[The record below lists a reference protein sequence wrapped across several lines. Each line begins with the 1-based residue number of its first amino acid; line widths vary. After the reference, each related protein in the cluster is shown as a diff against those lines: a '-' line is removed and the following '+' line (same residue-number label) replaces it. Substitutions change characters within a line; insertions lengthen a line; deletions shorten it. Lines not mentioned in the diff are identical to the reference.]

1 MQAKVRSMRFPRDSR
16 RYRAYLAVAG
26 FAGALLVRLLGVTWR
41 VRFIGEDPFSRE
53 EPLVATTWHR
63 GLLIAAYCFR
73 NRGVVVPV
81 SQSRDGDLASSLLRH
96 LGFAATARGSSSRGA
111 TSLLR
116 NLIRR
121 ARAGEPVAV
130 LPDGPR
136 GPAGSAKPGVIAVAR
151 ASGARL
157 VPIGV
162 SAAPARQFG
171 SWDRAILPLPFA
183 RVTCRYGEPIRVP
196 KKATG
201 EALERLRSQLEA
213 TLDRMN
219 LQLDTELGFADR
231 SRAARHQH

>member
-1 MQAKVRSMRFPRDSR
+1 MRLPRDSR
-16 RYRAYLAVAG
+16 RYRLYLAGVG
-26 FAGALLVRLLGVTWR
+26 FLGALVVRLLGATWR
-41 VRFIGEDPFSRE
+41 VRFVGEDPFSRP

-81 SQSRDGDLASSLLRH
+81 SRSRDGDLASSVLRH
-96 LGFAATARGSSSRGA
+96 LGFSATARGSSSRGA

-116 NLIRR
+116 SLIRE
-121 ARAGEPVAV
+121 ARAGRPVAI

-136 GPAGSAKPGVIAVAR
+136 GPAGKAKPGVIAVAR

-157 VPIGV
+157 VPVGI
-162 SAAPARQFG
+162 SASLARRLG

-183 RVTCRYGEPIRVP
+183 RVTCSYGEPICVP
-196 KKATG
+196 KKTTG
-201 EALERLRSQLEA
+201 EALEELRRELEA

-219 LQLDTELGFADR
+219 LQLDAELGFADG
-231 SRAARHQH
+231 SGVSRHQH

>member
-1 MQAKVRSMRFPRDSR
+1 MRLPRDSR
-16 RYRAYLAVAG
+16 RYRLYLAGVG
-26 FAGALLVRLLGVTWR
+26 FFGALVVRLLGATWR
-41 VRFIGEDPFSRE
+41 VRFIGEDPFSRP

-81 SQSRDGDLASSLLRH
+81 SRSRDGDLASSVLRH
-96 LGFAATARGSSSRGA
+96 LGFSATARGSSSRGA

-116 NLIRR
+116 SLIRE
-121 ARAGEPVAV
+121 ARAGRPVAI

-136 GPAGSAKPGVIAVAR
+136 GPAGKAKPGVIAVAR

-157 VPIGV
+157 VPVGI
-162 SAAPARQFG
+162 SASLARRLG

-183 RVTCRYGEPIRVP
+183 RVTCSYGEPIFVP
-196 KKATG
+196 KKTTG
-201 EALERLRSQLEA
+201 DALEKLRRELEA

-219 LQLDTELGFADR
+219 LQLDAELGFADG
-231 SRAARHQH
+231 SGVSRHQH

>member
-1 MQAKVRSMRFPRDSR
+1 MKTRVTKIRLPRDSR
-16 RYRAYLAVAG
+16 RYRVFLTVAG

-41 VRFIGEDPFSRE
+41 VRFVGEDPFSRE
-53 EPLVATTWHR
+53 GPLVATTWHR
-63 GLLIAAYCFR
+63 GMLIAAYCFR
-73 NRGVVVPV
+73 NRGIVVPV
-81 SQSRDGDLASSLLRH
+81 SQSRDGDLASSLLGH
-96 LGFAATARGSSSRGA
+96 LGFAATARGSSSKGA
-111 TSLLR
+111 TGLLR

-136 GPAGSAKPGVIAVAR
+136 GPAGRAKPGVIAVAR
-151 ASGARL
+151 ASGAFL

-183 RVTCRYGEPIRVP
+183 RVTCSYGEPIRVP
-196 KKATG
+196 KKASG
-201 EALERLRSQLEA
+201 EVLEGLRSELEA

-219 LQLDTELGFADR
+219 LQLDAELGFADR
-231 SRAARHQH
+231 SKVARHEH

>member
-1 MQAKVRSMRFPRDSR
+1 MKRMRFPRDSR
-16 RYRAYLAVAG
+16 RYRAFLAVAG
-26 FAGALLVRLLGVTWR
+26 FAGALLLRLLGATWR
-41 VRFIGEDPFSRE
+41 VRFIGEDPFARE

-63 GLLIAAYCFR
+63 GLLIAAYSFR
-73 NRGVVVPV
+73 SRGIVVPV

-111 TSLLR
+111 TGLLR
-116 NLIRR
+116 SLIRR
-121 ARAGEPVAV
+121 ARAGEPVAI

-136 GPAGSAKPGVIAVAR
+136 GPAGRAKPGVIAVTR
-151 ASGARL
+151 ASGALL

-162 SAAPARQFG
+162 SAFPAKQFG

-183 RVTCRYGEPIRVP
+183 RVICSYGEPIRVP
-196 KKATG
+196 KKATNQG
-201 EALERLRSQLEA
+201 LEKLRRELEA

-231 SRAARHQH
+231 SGATRRER